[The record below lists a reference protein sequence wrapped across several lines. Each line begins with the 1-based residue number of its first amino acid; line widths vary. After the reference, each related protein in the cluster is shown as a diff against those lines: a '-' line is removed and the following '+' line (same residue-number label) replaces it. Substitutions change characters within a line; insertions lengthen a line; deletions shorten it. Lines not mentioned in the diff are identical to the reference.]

1 MVCLL
6 PPQSNMLFDS
16 RYPIVAVA
24 MNKVSDLNLAIAT
37 HNAGAVPSISAF
49 NYSNINELK
58 SDIQT
63 FNAKCPNAEL
73 IISTKMQDPSVY
85 DVLIQEKVS
94 HVEIVL
100 SSNNKIFPPNNL
112 NKLRDAGIKIMLKG
126 DNPEYARLVDGLVI
140 KGSNG
145 AGRVGDTRGLKFAIN
160 QAKELYPGIEIIG
173 VGGIGNKNDVDN
185 TLALGADYVGIGT
198 LFAATKESC
207 LSTEAKNK
215 LVDNNSENLSQLRTT
230 RGPQNALVFSKYRGH
245 DNNNN
250 SLSLEAGIRTGT
262 QGHVFAGKGI
272 DSITEIVSVD
282 TLIKSLV

>member
-1 MVCLL
+1 
-6 PPQSNMLFDS
+6 MLFNS
-16 RYPIVAVA
+16 KYPIVAVA

-49 NYSNINELK
+49 NYSDIRELQ

-63 FNAKCPNAEL
+63 FNTKCPNAEL
-73 IISTKMQDPSVY
+73 IISINSNKIQELSVY
-85 DVLIQEKVS
+85 NILIEEKVS
-94 HVEIVL
+94 HVEIILDHPSKGFLV
-100 SSNNKIFPPNNL
+100 NHL
-112 NKLRDAGIKIMLKG
+112 NKLRDAGIKLILKG
-126 DNPEYARLVDGLVI
+126 GNPEYVRQVDGLVI
-140 KGSNG
+140 KSSNG
-145 AGRVGDTRGLKFAIN
+145 AGRVSDTRGLKFAIN
-160 QAKELYPGIEIIG
+160 QAKELYPGIEFIG
-173 VGGIGNKNDVDN
+173 VGGIGNKNDIDN

-215 LVDNNSENLSQLRTT
+215 LVYNNSENLSQLRTT

-245 DNNNN
+245 DTGNN